1 MIDFEFHTPSSLEEA
16 LALLERHGDDARVMA
31 GGTALILQM
40 KQRFAQP
47 GHVISLRGIPGLSSI
62 ETVETAANSG
72 TNAVRVGAL
81 CTQRQVE
88 TSPVIQE
95 TVPLVAETFR
105 RVATPR
111 IRNMGTI
118 GGGLVHGDP
127 NQDPPPSL
135 IALGASVE
143 LTSSAGQ
150 RIVPVEELF
159 IDYYETDVRPG
170 EIMTSVLIPSAPAGS
185 GSVYLKFLPRTA
197 DDYATVSAAAVVSV
211 ADSTAGSTVG
221 SNTCQ
226 DIRLVLGG
234 VGMTPVRATE
244 AEDLL
249 RGRPLTEDN
258 IRASAAS
265 VKDAVDPLE
274 DFRGSPDYKR
284 EMAEVF
290 ARRAINQAVAAIPRG

>member
-16 LALLERHGDDARVMA
+16 FALLERHGDDARVMA

-72 TNAVRVGAL
+72 ANAVRVGAL

-150 RIVPVEELF
+150 RVVPVEDLF
-159 IDYYETDVRPG
+159 IDYYETDVQPG

-211 ADSTAGSTVG
+211 AGSSTGLNDG
-221 SNTCQ
+221 INTCQ

-234 VGMTPVRATE
+234 VGMTPIRATE